1 MFDTLPIAEVVHAMP
16 GRTRLR
22 IPARRGDGVFFAAM
36 ATGLSTLPGV
46 RHVEVRPLT
55 GSLVIEHGTPLE
67 RIGAAA
73 REARLFM
80 IGNAPPPPT
89 EPAAIDPKI
98 LVGVGLGAFAVWQI
112 LEGKIL
118 PPAVTL
124 AWYAASL
131 TGLLS
136 NDGLAEGQE

>member
-1 MFDTLPIAEVVHAMP
+1 MVDTLPIAEVVHAMP

-22 IPARRGDGVFFAAM
+22 IPAQRGDSVFFATM

-55 GSLVIEHGTPLE
+55 GSLVIQHGTPLE
-67 RIGAAA
+67 RISAAA

-89 EPAAIDPKI
+89 EPVAIDPRM

-136 NDGLAEGQE
+136 NGGLAEGHE